1 QSVRDFSNRVTA
13 MSGLLAEQAP
23 GLQATLDQ
31 LNAFLANTS
40 TMFGEHADELS
51 TSLTGL
57 TNVTNQLRANSGA
70 LIEIVDLTPLL
81 MENID
86 RTMDKDGRYFRQ
98 NIRIG
103 SALSG
108 EIISV
113 FCERIQM
120 RADGCRSGNMQEFG
134 PDYGLTAAL
143 LGLTK

>member
-40 TMFGEHADELS
+40 TTFGDHEDD
-51 TSLTGL
+51 LTEALLGL
-57 TNVTNQLRANSGA
+57 TEATAQLRANSDA
-70 LIEIVDLTPLL
+70 MVEIVDIVPLL
-81 MENID
+81 MQNID
-86 RTMDKDGRYFRQ
+86 GAIDHERRFV
-98 NIRIG
+98 RIHALVG
-103 SALSG
+103 TALSG
-108 EIISV
+108 EIVSV
-113 FCERIQM
+113 FCERVQM
-120 RADGCRSGNMQEFG
+120 KSDGCRSGNMQDFG